1 VSCQQNSTL
10 IHGYLDGELD
20 LVNTLEIEGHLREC
34 TSCAQTYRS
43 LRELRSAVRG
53 GGLYFHPSGGLAGRL
68 HSALQEAAGAGRP
81 VPVSI
86 REAAKRPRRWT
97 WQAMAG
103 LAACLA
109 IGAVVVLRFAP
120 GASRPSQSDLV
131 AQEVLASHVRSLMAN
146 HLTDV
151 PSSDQH
157 TVKPWFNGKL
167 DFSPP
172 VRDLSAQGFPLVG
185 GRLDYLEERPVAA
198 LVYQRRKHFI
208 NLFIWPTPTDSGE
221 RVVMHQ
227 GYNMHH
233 WAESGM
239 TYWAVSDL
247 NNSELEEFVRLIRTQ
262 P

>member
-1 VSCQQNSTL
+1 MSCQENSAL

-20 LVNTLEIEGHLREC
+20 LVSTLGVEDHLREC
-34 TSCAQTYRS
+34 ATCAQTYRS
-43 LRELRSAVRG
+43 LQTLRSAVRG
-53 GGLYFHPSGGLAGRL
+53 GGLYFQPASDLAERL
-68 HSALQEAAGAGRP
+68 DSALQEAAGAGRP
-81 VPVSI
+81 VPAST
-86 REAAKRPRRWT
+86 REAAKGPRRWT
-97 WQAMAG
+97 WRAMAA

-109 IGAVVVLRFAP
+109 FVAVGVFRFAP
-120 GASRPSQSDLV
+120 GVSRHSHGDLV

-185 GRLDYLEERPVAA
+185 GRLDYLEGRPVAA

-208 NLFIWPTPTDSGE
+208 NLFVWPSSADSGKQ
-221 RVVMHQ
+221 VVMQQ

-239 TYWAVSDL
+239 IYWAVSDL
-247 NNSELEEFVRLIRTQ
+247 NNSELEEFVGLIRNH

>member
-1 VSCQQNSTL
+1 MSCQENSTL
-10 IHGYLDGELD
+10 VHGYLDGELD
-20 LVNTLEIEGHLREC
+20 LVNTLRVEDHLREC
-34 TSCAQTYRS
+34 TSCAQTYRN
-43 LRELRSAVRG
+43 LQTLRSAVRG
-53 GGLYFHPSGGLAGRL
+53 GGLYFQPPGDLAERL
-68 HSALQEAAGAGRP
+68 HSALQDAAGAGRP
-81 VPVSI
+81 VPASM
-86 REAAKRPRRWT
+86 REAARRPRLWT
-97 WQAMAG
+97 WQAMTG

-109 IGAVVVLRFAP
+109 VGAVIFQFTP
-120 GASRPSQSDLV
+120 GASRPLQSDLV

-208 NLFIWPTPTDSGE
+208 NLFIWPSPRDSGKQ
-221 RVVMHQ
+221 VVMQQ

-262 P
+262 Q

>member
-1 VSCQQNSTL
+1 VSCQEDSML
-10 IHGYLDGELD
+10 LHGYLDGELD
-20 LVNTLEIEGHLREC
+20 LANTLEVEDHLREC
-34 TSCAQTYRS
+34 ASCAQTYRG
-43 LRELRSAVRG
+43 LQELRSAVRG
-53 GGLYFHPSGGLAGRL
+53 GGLYFQPARDMVERL
-68 HSALQEAAGAGRP
+68 HSALQEAAGVGRP

-86 REAAKRPRRWT
+86 REAAERPRSWT
-97 WQAMAG
+97 WQAIAG

-109 IGAVVVLRFAP
+109 IGAVIFRFAP

-208 NLFIWPTPTDSGE
+208 NLFIWPSPTDS
-221 RVVMHQ
+221 RKQVVMQQ

>member
-1 VSCQQNSTL
+1 VSCQENSTL

-20 LVNTLEIEGHLREC
+20 LVNTLRIEDHLREC
-34 TSCAQTYRS
+34 ASCAKTYRN
-43 LRELRSAVRG
+43 LQTLRSAVRG
-53 GGLYFHPSGGLAGRL
+53 GGLYFQPAGDMVERL
-68 HSALQEAAGAGRP
+68 HSALQEAAGVGWR
-81 VPVSI
+81 VPTSM
-86 REAAKRPRRWT
+86 REAAKRPRLWT

-109 IGAVVVLRFAP
+109 IGAVVLFRFAP
-120 GASRPSQSDLV
+120 RASGPSQGDPV
-131 AQEVLASHVRSLMAN
+131 AEEVLASHVRSLMGN

-208 NLFIWPTPTDSGE
+208 NLFIWPSPKDSGK
-221 RVVMHQ
+221 RVVMQQ